1 MTDRL
6 GSALR
11 QLRGGV
17 LPVLDEPD
25 ERARRERIAA
35 RVHELSRELAQQR
48 QRRRRFAF
56 GLAAAALVGAFVAVV
71 YVGAFDRPAPLAV
84 GAASE
89 LELLAGQVSVRGPA
103 GLSTLAAGQLELPD
117 DALLVTRPEQSA
129 ELRLPSQTALSVAA
143 ASEVGV
149 RRRQARVDAF
159 EERVLLR
166 SGGVALRVPKLGNR
180 GTVAV
185 ETRDAVIEVHGTQF
199 SVKLVE
205 RPPLEPFTEVVV
217 QEGRVL
223 VRSGAAPRFLG
234 AGERWSSDETSRPAP
249 SPNLEPAPS
258 AAAEPPSEPP
268 ASAEPRRRS
277 QKAGR
282 VSPPSE
288 LAAQNRLLEAAEL
301 ARKQGL
307 HELALSRLETLIAR
321 YSDAELAQNA
331 RVERFRVLH
340 EMGRDADA
348 VGAAREY
355 LGHHPRGYARAEAQH
370 LIEQRAPARA
380 P

>member
-1 MTDRL
+1 M
-6 GSALR
+6 
-11 QLRGGV
+11 
-17 LPVLDEPD
+17 LDEPD

-35 RVHELSRELAQQR
+35 RVNELSRELAQQR
-48 QRRRRFAF
+48 QRRSRFAF
-56 GLAAAALVGAFVAVV
+56 GLAAAALVGAFVAVL
-71 YVGAFDRPAPLAV
+71 YVGAFERPARLAAS
-84 GAASE
+84 AASE
-89 LELLAGQVSVRGPA
+89 LQLLAGQASVRSPA
-103 GLSTLAAGQLELPD
+103 GLAALAPGQLELPD

-149 RRRQARVDAF
+149 RRRQARVDSF
-159 EERVLLR
+159 EERVVLR
-166 SGGVALRVPKLGNR
+166 AGGVALRVPKLGTR
-180 GTVAV
+180 GTVSV
-185 ETRDAVIEVHGTQF
+185 ETRDAVVEVHGTQF

-223 VRSGAAPRFLG
+223 VRSGAARRFLG
-234 AGERWSSDETSRPAP
+234 AGERWSSGEAASPAP
-249 SPNLEPAPS
+249 SPILAPTPDGG
-258 AAAEPPSEPP
+258 AEPPSAEPP
-268 ASAEPRRRS
+268 SAEPRRRA
-277 QKAGR
+277 QKAER
-282 VSPPSE
+282 RSPPSE

-321 YSDAELAQNA
+321 YPDAELAQNA
-331 RVERFRVLH
+331 RVERFRVLRD
-340 EMGRDADA
+340 MGREAAA

-355 LGHHPRGYARAEAQH
+355 LGHHPRGYARTEAQH